1 MASQD
6 DKRAI
11 LGKALEDLVT
21 RARSGREPCRIGLM
35 AAGGEHSDTEFLS
48 AAATAMK
55 EDASLT
61 VVGVGPRP
69 VGLLP
74 AGMDW
79 IETGCDGG
87 ELAAGMEKALEEG
100 RIQGAVALHYPFPLG
115 VTTVGR
121 ILTPALGKAMFMAG
135 TTGMSASQRQQALL
149 RNAVLGM
156 AVAKAMGLT
165 SPSLGVL
172 NVDAAPQVLRALNR
186 MAERGYE
193 LRFGQS
199 ARGDGGSLLRGNDL
213 LRGVVD
219 VCVTDTLT
227 GNVLMKLFGAFT
239 SGGAYETTGW
249 GYGPSVGEGWNR
261 VVSIISRASGAPVI
275 ANALAYT
282 AAAVRGNLPAVVA
295 EELRRARAAGLDD
308 GSAPATEPEVPGSEN
323 SSTSASG
330 TDAVT
335 SAGASSDPDES
346 SEAKQASGMPLA
358 TKIALGV
365 LGGLT
370 AVLGGLTAFWLVL
383 RHKAKAAG

>member
-6 DKRAI
+6 NKRAI

-69 VGLLP
+69 AGLIP

-87 ELAAGMEKALEEG
+87 ELAAGMEKAMEEG

-121 ILTPALGKAMFMAG
+121 ILTPALGKAMFVAC

-199 ARGDGGSLLRGNDL
+199 VRGDGGSLLRGNDL
-213 LRGVVD
+213 LRGAVD
-219 VCVTDTLT
+219 VCVMDTLT

-282 AAAVRGNLPAVVA
+282 AAAVRSNLPAVVA
-295 EELRRARAAGLDD
+295 EELRRAKAAGLDEEL
-308 GSAPATEPEVPGSEN
+308 AAFEK
-323 SSTSASG
+323 
-330 TDAVT
+330 
-335 SAGASSDPDES
+335 AGATPMAEVQAPPAEPTDEEIHGVDVLDLEQAVCCLWKEKIYA
-346 SEAKQASGMPLA
+346 EAAMGCTGPVVKLA
-358 TKIALGV
+358 AANLEKAREI
-365 LGGLT
+365 LT
-370 AVLGGLTAFWLVL
+370 A
-383 RHKAKAAG
+383 AGYM

>member
-100 RIQGAVALHYPFPLG
+100 HIQGAVALHYPFPLG

-199 ARGDGGSLLRGNDL
+199 VRGDGGSLLRGNDL
-213 LRGVVD
+213 LRGAVD

-295 EELRRARAAGLDD
+295 EELRRAKAAGLDEEL
-308 GSAPATEPEVPGSEN
+308 AAFEK
-323 SSTSASG
+323 
-330 TDAVT
+330 
-335 SAGASSDPDES
+335 AGAVSVAEVQTPPAEPTDEEIHGVDVLDLEQAVRCLWKEKIYA
-346 SEAKQASGMPLA
+346 EAAMGCTGPVVKLA
-358 TKIALGV
+358 AANLEKAREI
-365 LGGLT
+365 LT
-370 AVLGGLTAFWLVL
+370 A
-383 RHKAKAAG
+383 AGYM

>member
-61 VVGVGPRP
+61 VVGVGPWP
-69 VGLLP
+69 AGLMP

-199 ARGDGGSLLRGNDL
+199 VRGDGGSLLRGNDL
-213 LRGVVD
+213 LRGAVD

-295 EELRRARAAGLDD
+295 EELRRAKAAGLDEEL
-308 GSAPATEPEVPGSEN
+308 AAFEK
-323 SSTSASG
+323 
-330 TDAVT
+330 
-335 SAGASSDPDES
+335 AGAASVAEVQAPPAEPTDEEIHGVDVLDLEQAVRCLWKEKIYA
-346 SEAKQASGMPLA
+346 EAAMGCTGPVVKLA
-358 TKIALGV
+358 LARLEAARKILAD
-365 LGGLT
+365 
-370 AVLGGLTAFWLVL
+370 
-383 RHKAKAAG
+383 AGYI